1 MTDHKRTITL
11 AHSPDADDAFMFYGL
26 AKNRLET
33 GDLEFKHILKD
44 IQSLNVDARNEVY
57 DVTAVSF
64 GMYPNIADKYAL
76 LSSGSSIG
84 DGYGP
89 IVVSKEPVNA
99 DELSK
104 TLVAVPGENT
114 SAFISLKLFCP
125 DLKYTV
131 MDFNEI
137 QEAVIDG
144 KVPAGLLIHE
154 GQLTYQEE
162 GLRKVIDL
170 GEWWKEQTGLP
181 LPMGGNAIKRS
192 LGEELMRR
200 TSKILRESIQYS
212 LDHRSEALD
221 YAMSFGRGLD
231 KDRADRFVGMWVN
244 ELTVD
249 YGDRGREAVRL
260 FLTRAHQAGLLPEV
274 KSFDFY

>member
-1 MTDHKRTITL
+1 MTRTKITL
-11 AHSPDADDAFMFYGL
+11 AHSPDADDAFMFYAL
-26 AKNRLET
+26 AKGLIDSGLYDFVHELE
-33 GDLEFKHILKD
+33 D
-44 IQSLNVDARNEVY
+44 IQSLNVDAVNEVY

-64 GMYPNIADKYAL
+64 GMYPRIADKYAL

-89 IVVSKEPVNA
+89 IVVSKEPLA
-99 DELSK
+99 AAGLED

-114 SAFISLKLFCP
+114 SAFVSLRLFHP
-125 DLKYTV
+125 ALNYTV

-144 KVPAGLLIHE
+144 SVPAGLLIHE
-154 GQLTYQEE
+154 GQLTYHEE
-162 GLRKVIDL
+162 GLHKVIDL
-170 GEWWKEQTGLP
+170 GEWWKEKTQLP

-192 LGEELMRR
+192 LGEKTMREV
-200 TSKILRESIQYS
+200 SKILRESIQYS
-212 LDHRSEALD
+212 LDHRDAALE

-231 KDRADRFVGMWVN
+231 KDKADRFVAMWVN

-249 YGDRGREAVRL
+249 YGDYGKKAVRT
-260 FLTRAHQAGLLPEV
+260 FLTAAAEAGILPAVEGL
-274 KSFDFY
+274 DFY